1 MFSIVFIIIIL
12 IIILIIS
19 IYSIIPYLPYMYFQI
34 NSYIVIRRTR
44 ATRPAWRADLRR
56 PPSWCSTTK
65 RWTRRSCALPGA
77 GVPGFF
83 VRKRGGWFNDFYVL
97 IMVGFTTLVDC
108 GYQLYGIFQ
117 PNIFREALMMF
128 NVLGCG
134 LMNNYRGI

>member
-19 IYSIIPYLPYMYFQI
+19 IYSIIPYLPCMYFQI